1 MKLTSKDANKLL
13 KQLEEEI
20 NSIETNEKNSST
32 FVAATVENK
41 EDVRPE
47 YNFKETQ
54 NKLNELKNKVIKLK
68 HEINT
73 FNINTIVPEFD
84 MTIDE
89 MLVYIPQLS
98 LNKLKLARMK
108 DKPKFIRLSNSRTN
122 IIDYQYINYDLTEVN
137 DEYKA
142 VESELNR
149 AQIALDKVNITATF
163 DVEL

>member
-54 NKLNELKNKVIKLK
+54 NKHNELKNKVIKLK

-73 FNINTIVPEFD
+73 FNINTVVPEFN

-108 DKPKFIRLSNSRTN
+108 DKPKFVRLSNNRTN
-122 IIDYQYINYDLTEVN
+122 IIDYQYINYDLAEVN

>member
-32 FVAATVENK
+32 FIAATVENK

-54 NKLNELKNKVIKLK
+54 NKLNKLKNKVIKLK
-68 HEINT
+68 HAINV

-108 DKPKFIRLSNSRTN
+108 DKPKFVRLSNNRTN
-122 IIDYQYINYDLTEVN
+122 IIDYQYINYDLAEVN

-142 VESELNR
+142 VESELNI